1 MNRRKLLQALGLQS
15 LALPF
20 FEALAPRKAWAQNP
34 AIKRVL
40 LVIHRHG
47 TIPIRWAIP
56 ESNTYLLS
64 ELLNP
69 LASFQNNISQIL
81 GIHNPIPYLSSSPH
95 IHGLAEASLLT
106 AHLPREQLVYG
117 KFLSQGPSIDHLIG
131 RHLSLGC
138 PHQAIHLSI
147 GSDEG
152 SPITNTH
159 FLFDEQGYPVSS
171 FADPAQAFSLL
182 FGSSSI
188 QPSHLDGIH
197 EQSSLLSQY
206 LSQEDILRLEHH
218 KERLFELEQS
228 LHSAQCAP
236 ESPFAQEY
244 LYNDDGIAQAHIELL
259 TKSFACDQTRMGT
272 LIFDHLEETPMSW
285 AGNGQAPIYDRNE
298 YRTWEDFIH
307 YGNTND
313 DPDLFQGYL
322 WYSKKVQQLLDA
334 LNNEVDIDGQ
344 NLLDGTLVIWLSN
357 FENGAQHSLEN
368 LPVVLTGAAQSAQG
382 QLLDY
387 RSTPYSLADLWL
399 SVLQSIGHEQ
409 LEFGLR
415 HPNIRMEMIPNLV

>member
-1 MNRRKLLQALGLQS
+1 MNRRKLLHTLGLSS

-20 FEALAPRKAWAQNP
+20 FEAFAPRNAWAQNTS
-34 AIKRVL
+34 IKRVL
-40 LVIHRHG
+40 LVVHRHG

-69 LASFQNNISQIL
+69 LAAYQNNISQVL
-81 GIHNPIPYLSSSPH
+81 GIHNPIPYLSTSPH

-131 RHLSLGC
+131 RHLSVDC
-138 PHQAIHLSI
+138 PHQAIHLAI

-171 FADPAQAFSLL
+171 FADPQQTHTLL
-182 FGSSSI
+182 FGSSTMHSS
-188 QPSHLDGIH
+188 QLNAIH
-197 EQSSLLSQY
+197 EQSNFLSQY
-206 LSQEDILRLEHH
+206 LGQEDLHRLNHH

-228 LHSAQCAP
+228 FVSATCSP
-236 ESPFAQEY
+236 EEPSQQEY
-244 LYNDDGIAQAHIELL
+244 LYNDDNIAQTQIELL
-259 TKSFACDQTRMGT
+259 TKAFACDQTRMGT

-285 AGNGQAPIYDRNE
+285 AGNGQVPIYDRST

-322 WYSKKVQQLLDA
+322 WYSEKVQQLLNS
-334 LNNEVDIDGQ
+334 LNNEVDVSGQ

-368 LPVVLTGAAQSAQG
+368 LPIVLMGAAQSAQG

-387 RSTPYSLADLWL
+387 RSTPYSLADLWI
-399 SVLQSIGHEQ
+399 SVLQSIGHSQ
-409 LEFGLR
+409 LEFGLQ
-415 HPNIRMEMIPNLV
+415 HTNVRMEAIPNLI

>member
-1 MNRRKLLQALGLQS
+1 MNRRKLLHILGLQS

-20 FEALAPRKAWAQNP
+20 LEALAPRNAWAQNTS
-34 AIKRVL
+34 IKRVL
-40 LVIHRHG
+40 FVIHRHG

-69 LASFQNNISQIL
+69 LSSYQNNISQVL
-81 GIHNPIPYLSSSPH
+81 GINNPIPYLSASPH

-131 RHLSLGC
+131 RHLSVDC
-138 PHQAIHLSI
+138 PHHAIHLSI

-159 FLFDEQGYPVSS
+159 FLFDEHGYPVSS
-171 FADPAQAFSLL
+171 VADPLQAYTLL
-182 FGSSSI
+182 FGSSPMETS
-188 QPSHLDGIH
+188 QLDAIH
-197 EQSSLLSQY
+197 DHTNFLSQY
-206 LSQEDILRLEHH
+206 LGQEDVHRLNHH
-218 KERLFELEQS
+218 KERLFEIEQS
-228 LHSAQCAP
+228 LVSATC
-236 ESPFAQEY
+236 SPIEPSQQEY
-244 LYNDDGIAQAHIELL
+244 LYNDDNIAQTQIELL
-259 TKSFACDQTRMGT
+259 TTAFACNQTRMGT

-285 AGNGQAPIYDRNE
+285 AGNGQTPIYDRSE

-322 WYSKKVQQLLDA
+322 WYSKKVQQLLNA
-334 LNNEVDIDGQ
+334 LNNKVDINGQ

-357 FENGAQHSLEN
+357 FENGAQHSLEK
-368 LPVVLTGAAQSAQG
+368 LPIVLMGAAQSAQG

-387 RSTPYSLADLWL
+387 RDTPYSLAGLWL
-399 SVLQSIGHEQ
+399 SVLQSIGHDQ
-409 LEFGLR
+409 LEFGLQ
-415 HPNIRMEMIPNLV
+415 HPNVRMESIPNLI

>member
-1 MNRRKLLQALGLQS
+1 MNRRKLLRSLGLQS

-20 FEALAPRKAWAQNP
+20 FEALTSREAWAQNP
-34 AIKRVL
+34 TIKRVL

-56 ESNTYLLS
+56 ESSSYLLS

-69 LASFQNNISQIL
+69 LATYQNNISQLL
-81 GIHNPIPYLSSSPH
+81 GIHNPIPYLSASPH

-131 RHLSLGC
+131 RHLSIGC
-138 PHQAIHLSI
+138 PHQALHLSI

-171 FADPAQAFSLL
+171 FADPSQAYTLL
-182 FGSSSI
+182 FGTSSLQTS
-188 QPSHLDGIH
+188 QLNAIH
-197 EQSSLLSQY
+197 EHTNFLSQY
-206 LSQEDILRLEHH
+206 LSQEDAIRLEHH

-228 LHSAQCAP
+228 LTPLACTPIEPPTQN
-236 ESPFAQEY
+236 Y
-244 LYNDDGIAQAHIELL
+244 LFNDDQIAETHIELM
-259 TKSFACDQTRMGT
+259 TQAFACDQTRMGT

-285 AGNGQAPIYDRNE
+285 AGNGEEPIYDRNE

-322 WYSKKVQQLLDA
+322 WYSKKVQQLLNS
-334 LNNEVDIDGQ
+334 LSNEVDINGQ
-344 NLLDGTLVIWLSN
+344 NLLDGTLIVWLSN

-368 LPVVLTGAAQSAQG
+368 LPIVLMGAAQSAQG

-387 RSTPYSLADLWL
+387 RNSPYSLADLWL
-399 SVLQSIGHEQ
+399 SILSAIGRE
-409 LEFGLR
+409 ETAFGLQ
-415 HPNIRMEMIPNLV
+415 HPSVRMETIPDLI